1 MLLLSKLAERHVRP
15 RWLRREVRHVAGPEE
30 IEYGPEEVLAICVV
44 RDGALHVES
53 FLQHHFSLGVRH
65 VVLLDNGSTDGTA
78 EIARRHDNVTVLA
91 SGLPY
96 QRYENV
102 MKRYLAR
109 RFSRGRWNLCVD
121 IDERF
126 DYPFSGDLP
135 LSRLI
140 AYLDRHAY
148 TAVVAQMLD
157 MLPEGRLSE
166 AEAFP
171 FYDIAAVRKSEYPFG
186 EVSNPA
192 VKMHRGG
199 IREAAFGTDNG
210 LTKAALVRVEDSI
223 DLFVKYHHAANA
235 RIADFTCVLL
245 HYPFAGPFAAKVAE
259 AVATGRYGSLTTR
272 EYERYQKSLERD
284 SDPVLRRPTARRLER
299 VEQLVDEGFL
309 VVSEP
314 YRRWVESGG

>member
-1 MLLLSKLAERHVRP
+1 MLLLSKLAERHLLP
-15 RWLRREVRHVAGPEE
+15 RRLRREVRHVSGPES
-30 IEYGPEEVLAICVV
+30 PEEAVLAICVV
-44 RDGALHVES
+44 RNGALHVES

-78 EIARRHDNVTVLA
+78 EIAGRHENVTVLA
-91 SGLPY
+91 SDLPY

-109 RFSRGRWNLCVD
+109 RFSQGRWNLCVD

-126 DYPFSGDLP
+126 DYPFSGVLP

-140 AYLDRHAY
+140 AYLDRHGY

-166 AEAFP
+166 AKDFP
-171 FYDIAAVRKSEYPFG
+171 FYDLAAVRKSGYPFG
-186 EVSNPA
+186 KVSNPA
-192 VKMHRGG
+192 VRMHRGG

-223 DLFVKYHHAANA
+223 DLFVKYHHAAHA

-245 HYPFAGPFAAKVAE
+245 HYPFAGPFAAKVAD

-272 EYERYQKSLERD
+272 EYERYQKTLERD
-284 SDPVLRRPTARRLER
+284 PDPVLRRPTARRLEN